1 LNKIVFTDQSLLD
14 SLYKTIEENLLNEQF
29 GVEELA
35 RELGISRS
43 QLHRQLHDLTGKST
57 SQVIREY
64 RLEKARELLEN
75 ETATVAEVSYQVGF
89 GSPSYFNTCFHE
101 YFGYTPGEVK
111 FRKTLEK
118 KKRPRASKKFIL
130 LSLSIL
136 AISALIYYSWSPTGV
151 KVDKISEPLIPDK
164 SIAMLPLKYLSEDPS
179 KQYMADGILDAIIGQ
194 LSIIKDLRVTPRTT
208 IEQYRETTKT
218 ARAIG
223 EELNVTYLIE
233 GSFWMQDDQVRLIIQ
248 LVSPQSEDHIWDKE
262 YVSELEDIFA
272 VESEITQT
280 IAKEIGIEISPE
292 RTERIESVPTEN
304 MDAYELFMKG
314 QHYQNLG
321 PSGKIRAIKYYEQ
334 AMALDPDFALPYL
347 YYGWEKFGIRNSDAL
362 AKDYGDSVLY
372 YTKKAIEL
380 DPDLDIAYYRLGVY
394 YNGLSDDDNAIYYL
408 KKTLDLNPNHAR
420 AYMQLGWVYGRM
432 GRYIDKI
439 ISLEKG
445 KKLATGNPNN
455 FAILSD
461 QLGDGYIWI
470 GYHEKAEE
478 AYREVLKIDPI
489 KAYSKLGALCMGR
502 GDWDMMKLYTDKLCA
517 IDSGETC
524 SMMLYKFYLHT
535 EDFPKALKYADFHR
549 ETGRELDTYEI
560 LIQFDKIFRQ
570 AEYGYVLSQ
579 NNRKAEARVYYDKQ
593 IYFCKEGLSLK
604 RAWAMEGES
613 DVALF
618 ETYIFLGDHELAIH
632 HLKEYEKKFFGR
644 TYPTYFQVAPQFRP
658 IWENDEFKAIMKRQQ
673 KKYAD
678 IRAEIDQL
686 EKEGKL

>member
-593 IYFCKEGLSLK
+593 IY
-604 RAWAMEGES
+604 
-613 DVALF
+613 
-618 ETYIFLGDHELAIH
+618 
-632 HLKEYEKKFFGR
+632 
-644 TYPTYFQVAPQFRP
+644 
-658 IWENDEFKAIMKRQQ
+658 
-673 KKYAD
+673 
-678 IRAEIDQL
+678 
-686 EKEGKL
+686 